1 MKRLFLLGVLPEF
14 PENYQNVKFMLE
26 QLDTHAIE
34 FVTAADLKMSK
45 SFGEYGVLKI

>member
-26 QLDTHAIE
+26 QLDTQAIE

-45 SFGEYGVLKI
+45 TLSEYGFLKI